1 MVQIP
6 LVAILVKLRKK
17 NILLEFPEQ
26 ATRKDKL
33 KKYAILIGS
42 GLLIGFNEHIAYLG
56 VLYIPLGWYLIR
68 MSPLNNLF
76 SKDYLRD
83 HPSTTLACFT
93 YTLPTT

>member
-1 MVQIP
+1 MALGSALVYTIYGVLIKRYECNFVDNMFIRSMVQIP

-26 ATRKDKL
+26 ATRKDKM

-56 VLYIPLGWYLIR
+56 VLYIPLG
-68 MSPLNNLF
+68 
-76 SKDYLRD
+76 
-83 HPSTTLACFT
+83 
-93 YTLPTT
+93 